1 MTLSQLRTFL
11 AVADTGSV
19 HAAAGQLFVTASAI
33 SASLT
38 ALQRSLGFPL
48 LCREGRGIRLTEAG
62 AVYADYVRRVLGLL
76 DEASGAAAA
85 EANPERGALRIA
97 ASTTAGEQV
106 LPRLLTGF
114 RQRHPHIEF
123 RLDVGNRNRG
133 RALLDGHE
141 TDLLLSGR
149 PTPTREVEVLG
160 VRPYELIAVAAPDR
174 AADADRHDPLDWL
187 AGQTWLLREEGSGT
201 RAATE
206 DYLARVTSERPART
220 LTVGSNAAIRE
231 SVIAGLGVALIAR
244 DAVARELREERL
256 AEVALPGTPV
266 PKNWYLTAN
275 PGTLPGTAGAFVA
288 HLLMTGEFQSP
299 QANAATHAEP
309 VEHTPRRRDYRHAQT
324 R

>member
-19 HAAAGQLFVTASAI
+19 HAAADQLFVTQSAV

-38 ALQRSLGFPL
+38 SLQRSLGFPL
-48 LCREGRGIRLTEAG
+48 LRREGRGLRLTEAG
-62 AVYADYVRRVLGLL
+62 AVYADYIRRVLGLL
-76 DEASGAAAA
+76 DEAGSAAAA
-85 EANPERGALRIA
+85 EANPERGSLRIA
-97 ASTTAGEQV
+97 ATTTAGEQI

-123 RLDVGNRNRG
+123 RLDVGNRKRG

-141 TDLLLSGR
+141 VDLLLSGR
-149 PTPTREVEVLG
+149 PTSAREVAVLG
-160 VRPYELIAVAAPDR
+160 LRPHELIAVAAPDA
-174 AADADRHDPLDWL
+174 AADADRHDPLDWM

-206 DYLARVTSERPART
+206 DYLASVASDHSART

-231 SVIAGLGVALIAR
+231 SAIAGLGVALVAR
-244 DAVARELREERL
+244 EAVARELREGRL
-256 AEVALPGTPV
+256 AEVALPGTPL
-266 PKNWYLTAN
+266 PKDWYLTAN
-275 PGTLPGTAGAFVA
+275 PGKLPGTAGTFVA
-288 HLLMTGEFQSP
+288 YLLMTGEFQSP
-299 QANAATHAEP
+299 HANAAARAEP
-309 VEHTPRRRDYRHAQT
+309 REHTYLRAQT